1 MHRVISIIDPGAGSM
16 PPGMVAAGRVARRSA
31 AHPGGDTTNIPPG
44 RSHAVGGSGIRT
56 ALAPCL
62 TSAP

>member
-1 MHRVISIIDPGAGSM
+1 MHHVISVIGPGAGAT
-16 PPGMVAAGRVARRSA
+16 PPGMAAAGRVARRSV
-31 AHPGGDTTNIPPG
+31 AHSGGDTINIPPG
-44 RSHAVGGSGIRT
+44 RSHAVGCSGIWT